1 MEIITVRG
9 RMGSSR
15 IIVNESLGNLRK
27 YLHPSRTIVITDH
40 QVNRLYHDFFAE
52 FDPIEI
58 GCGEEVKTL
67 HTVEDICRRLVERE
81 ADRTSFIVGI
91 GGGIVCDITGFAASI
106 YMRGVK
112 FAFAPTTLLAQVDA
126 GIGGKNGVN
135 LGGYKNMIG
144 VFQQPEFVICDP
156 RLLKTLPAEEMACGM
171 AEIIKHA
178 AIGGRKLFDFLE
190 NSVPKIEAGDED
202 VLARMI
208 GDSLRIKAAVVGR
221 DEREQ
226 GERKK
231 LNFGHSL
238 GHALEKISGIPHGQA
253 ISIGMVA
260 AARISVKR
268 GILPPKE
275 AERVAHLLQRM
286 KLPVD
291 FPFQRELVF
300 EAMKKDKKRKS
311 DKIDYVLLDSIGHAV
326 IVEIPISELEEAIDD
341 MR

>member
-1 MEIITVRG
+1 METITVRG
-9 RMGSSR
+9 RTGSSR
-15 IIVNESLGNLRK
+15 IIVDESLENLGR
-27 YLHPSRTIVITDH
+27 YLDPSRTIVITDH
-40 QVNRLYHDFFAE
+40 EVNRLYRDLFAE
-52 FDPIEI
+52 FDVIEI
-58 GCGEEVKTL
+58 GRGENVKTL
-67 HTVEDICRRLVERE
+67 QTVEEICRQLVERE
-81 ADRTSFIVGI
+81 ADRTSFIAGI
-91 GGGIVCDITGFAASI
+91 GGGIVCDIAGFAASV
-106 YMRGVK
+106 YMRGLK

-126 GIGGKNGVN
+126 AIGGKNGVN

-144 VFQQPEFVICDP
+144 VFQQPQFVICDP
-156 RLLKTLPAEEMACGM
+156 RLLKTLPAEEVACGM

-178 AIGGRKLFDFLE
+178 AIGSRELFAFLE
-190 NSVPKIEAGDED
+190 NSVPEINVGNQTILAKI
-202 VLARMI
+202 I
-208 GDSLRIKAAVVGR
+208 CDSLRIKAAVVGR
-221 DEREQ
+221 DERER

-268 GILPPKE
+268 GLLPSTE
-275 AERVAHLLQRM
+275 AERIVNLLRQM
-286 KLPVD
+286 KLSVD
-291 FPFQRELVF
+291 FPFQREIVY

-326 IVEIPISELEEAIDD
+326 IAEIPIAELGEVIDD

>member
-9 RMGSSR
+9 RMGPSR
-15 IIVNESLGNLRK
+15 IIVNESLGNLNRH
-27 YLHPSRTIVITDH
+27 LPPSRTIVITDR
-40 QVNRLYHDFFAE
+40 QVNRLYHDLFAQ
-52 FDPIEI
+52 FDVIEI
-58 GCGEEVKTL
+58 GCGEKAKTL
-67 HTVEDICRRLVERE
+67 LTVEAICRQLVERE

-91 GGGIVCDITGFAASI
+91 GGGIVCDITGFTASI

-144 VFQQPEFVICDP
+144 VFQQPQFVICDP
-156 RLLKTLPAEEMACGM
+156 QLLKTLPAEEVANGM
-171 AEIIKHA
+171 AEMIKHA
-178 AIGGRKLFDFLE
+178 AIGSRKLFAFLE
-190 NSVPKIEAGDED
+190 TSSPGIEAGDEAL
-202 VLARMI
+202 LAKTI
-208 GDSLRIKAAVVGR
+208 YDSLRIKAAIVGR
-221 DEREQ
+221 DEREK

-231 LNFGHSL
+231 LNFGHTL

-253 ISIGMVA
+253 VSIGMVA

-268 GILPPKE
+268 GLLPPEE
-275 AERVAHLLQRM
+275 AQRITDLLKRM

-291 FPFQRELVF
+291 FPFQREKIF

-311 DKIDYVLLDSIGHAV
+311 DHIDYVLLDSIGHAV
-326 IVEIPISELEEAIDD
+326 IAEIPLSELEEAIDD

>member
-9 RMGSSR
+9 RMGPSR
-15 IIVNESLGNLRK
+15 IIVNESLENLGR
-27 YLHPSRTIVITDH
+27 YLQPSRTIVITDQ
-40 QVNRLYHDFFAE
+40 QVNRLYHDLFAE
-52 FDPIEI
+52 FDVIEI
-58 GCGEEVKTL
+58 GCGEEIKTL
-67 HTVEDICRRLVERE
+67 RTIEDICRQLVERE

-156 RLLKTLPAEEMACGM
+156 RLLKTLPAEEVACGM

-178 AIGGRKLFDFLE
+178 AIGSRELFAFLE
-190 NSVPKIEAGDED
+190 NSVPGIDIGDEAI
-202 VLARMI
+202 LAGI
-208 GDSLRIKAAVVGR
+208 ICDSLRIKAAIVGQ
-221 DEREQ
+221 DERER

-238 GHALEKISGIPHGQA
+238 GHALEKISGIPHGRA
-253 ISIGMVA
+253 ISIGMAA

-268 GILPPKE
+268 GLLPPKE
-275 AERVAHLLQRM
+275 AERVANLLQRM

-291 FPFQRELVF
+291 FPFQREMVF
-300 EAMKKDKKRKS
+300 EALKKDKKRKS

-326 IVEIPISELEEAIDD
+326 IAEIPISELEAAIDD